1 MEAKAW
7 FIIAASLFMAAGGGH
22 ALATLVDMVRPTF
35 FRPIDGSVL
44 SAMQSTGFRFRAF
57 FPGNDGVTPTM
68 WRLWVGFN
76 TSHGIGAFVFG
87 LLCVLIA
94 THDFALVTEIGALRP
109 LTIAVA
115 GAYFALALRFW
126 FYVPAVIAGCGCA
139 CFTIA
144 AFAA

>member
-7 FIIAASLFMAAGGGH
+7 FIIGASLLMAAGGGH

-35 FRPIDGSVL
+35 FRPIDLSVR
-44 SAMQSTGFRFRAF
+44 SAMESTGFRFRTL
-57 FPGNDGVTPTM
+57 FPGNDDVTPTM
-68 WRLWVGFN
+68 WRLWIGFN
-76 TSHGIGAFVFG
+76 ASHGIGVFVFG

-94 THDFALVTEIGALRP
+94 AHDFALVTDIGALRP

-115 GAYFALALRFW
+115 GVYVALSVRFW
-126 FYVPAVIAGCGCA
+126 FYVPTIIAGCACA